1 MSFLLSIHSEW
12 EKKNLG
18 SFELGENI
26 RFEMF
31 CMICFLPSLY
41 IIWNFWV
48 QFNNTSQNQTCS
60 LCTSVIFFQDPWSL
74 SRVDEI
80 FLRDDA
86 DSETAL
92 CALPTILFLT
102 SLESFI
108 LIQCRS
114 FMSNPHIFLIQY
126 VQDLWVVLNQKLA
139 NAIHNQFFSN
149 LNIFRNFDKKI

>member
-12 EKKNLG
+12 KKKNLG

-48 QFNNTSQNQTCS
+48 QFYNTSQNQTCS

-114 FMSNPHIFLIQY
+114 FMSNPHIFLIY
-126 VQDLWVVLNQKLA
+126 VQDHWVVLNQKLA
-139 NAIHNQFFSN
+139 NAIHNQFFYN
-149 LNIFRNFDKKI
+149 LNIFCNFDKTI